1 MPEKQLNEEM
11 REKCEGEFTLGECE
25 SAINKMK
32 KNKSPGLDGISIEF
46 YEKFWPLIGNLLVDV
61 FNHSYENEILS
72 DSQRTAVFTLIY
84 KKDDSNDL
92 SNYRPISVTNV
103 DYRIM
108 AFVLATRLQLVI
120 DSIINHDQ
128 TAYIKKRY
136 TGYNIRLI
144 DDVVDYF
151 DRFQKKGVL
160 FMADF
165 QKAFDSLDW
174 GFMFKTLDFFKF
186 GPSFK
191 RWIRTLYT
199 LPVGRIKNNGYL
211 SDVFSVS
218 RGIRQGCPV
227 SALLF
232 ILAIELFGLRI
243 RQEIDLRGF
252 DFGFPEKPLK
262 MVQYADD
269 CILLLNN
276 VDEMCTVISIL
287 DYFGNVSGLQLNLS
301 KCEGL
306 WLGQNKYRQK
316 NCTLFG
322 IRWPDQIRCLG
333 IYIGYSTDK
342 NIQINWNCKIDKV
355 ENVFESWS
363 KRELSLFGKIQIIKT
378 FALSQF
384 VLPASLVSVPLDI
397 VKRIEK
403 ILYQFLWG
411 GKDKVKR
418 KKITQELK
426 DGGLNMVDIESIF
439 RSFKAVWVSRIF
451 QSNPCIHG
459 WVQLAHHYLK
469 PFLDCSEDL
478 VFNFDSTVNFC
489 EIQKLNSFY
498 KEVFASYNTAFVK
511 TKESFISGIQ
521 DECLW
526 GNKFFV
532 HRINGKNKVLFLRNW
547 IRSGVNKVSDLQ
559 FIDGELDM
567 NFMYDRIMYRSNI
580 FLEILIVREA
590 LLPYKEHLKNVDVLQ
605 KCSCSKP

>member
-1 MPEKQLNEEM
+1 
-11 REKCEGEFTLGECE
+11 
-25 SAINKMK
+25 
-32 KNKSPGLDGISIEF
+32 
-46 YEKFWPLIGNLLVDV
+46 
-61 FNHSYENEILS
+61 
-72 DSQRTAVFTLIY
+72 
-84 KKDDSNDL
+84 
-92 SNYRPISVTNV
+92 
-103 DYRIM
+103 
-108 AFVLATRLQLVI
+108 
-120 DSIINHDQ
+120 
-128 TAYIKKRY
+128 
-136 TGYNIRLI
+136 
-144 DDVVDYF
+144 
-151 DRFQKKGVL
+151 
-160 FMADF
+160 MADF

-211 SDVFSVS
+211 SDVFSIS

-243 RQEIDLRGF
+243 RQEIDLKGF

-306 WLGQNKYRQK
+306 WLGQNKCRQK

-333 IYIGYSTDK
+333 IYIRYSTDK
-342 NIQINWNCKIDKV
+342 NIQMNWNCKIDKV
-355 ENVFESWS
+355 ENILESWS

-397 VKRIEK
+397 IKRIER
-403 ILYQFLWG
+403 ILYHFLWG
-411 GKDKVKR
+411 GRDKVKR

-459 WVQLAHHYLK
+459 SVQLAHHYLK
-469 PFLDCSEDL
+469 PFLNCSDDL

-521 DECLW
+521 DECLL

-532 HRINGKNKVLFLRNW
+532 HRINGKNKVLFLRNS

-567 NFMYDRIMYRSNI
+567 NFLYDRIMYRSNI

-590 LLPYKEHLKNVDVLQ
+590 LLPYKEH
-605 KCSCSKP
+605 

>member
-1 MPEKQLNEEM
+1 M
-11 REKCEGEFTLGECE
+11 
-25 SAINKMK
+25 
-32 KNKSPGLDGISIEF
+32 
-46 YEKFWPLIGNLLVDV
+46 IGNLLFDV

-72 DSQRTAVFTLIY
+72 DSQRTAVSTLIY

-92 SNYRPISVTNV
+92 SNYRPISLTNV

-136 TGYNIRLI
+136 MGYNIRLI

-151 DRFQKKGVL
+151 DRFQKKGIL

-211 SDVFSVS
+211 SDVFSIS

-252 DFGFPEKPLK
+252 DFGFPEKTLK

-306 WLGQNKYRQK
+306 WLGQNKCRQK

-342 NIQINWNCKIDKV
+342 KYPN
-355 ENVFESWS
+355 
-363 KRELSLFGKIQIIKT
+363 EL
-378 FALSQF
+378 
-384 VLPASLVSVPLDI
+384 
-397 VKRIEK
+397 
-403 ILYQFLWG
+403 
-411 GKDKVKR
+411 
-418 KKITQELK
+418 EL
-426 DGGLNMVDIESIF
+426 
-439 RSFKAVWVSRIF
+439 
-451 QSNPCIHG
+451 
-459 WVQLAHHYLK
+459 
-469 PFLDCSEDL
+469 
-478 VFNFDSTVNFC
+478 
-489 EIQKLNSFY
+489 
-498 KEVFASYNTAFVK
+498 
-511 TKESFISGIQ
+511 
-521 DECLW
+521 
-526 GNKFFV
+526 
-532 HRINGKNKVLFLRNW
+532 
-547 IRSGVNKVSDLQ
+547 
-559 FIDGELDM
+559 
-567 NFMYDRIMYRSNI
+567 
-580 FLEILIVREA
+580 
-590 LLPYKEHLKNVDVLQ
+590 
-605 KCSCSKP
+605 